1 MIVVL
6 VLLIL
11 GAIFLLLK
19 QQRKIQKLKT
29 NTDKV
34 YRKALEEKYKNL
46 EENAPA
52 ETIYKVLSEFVD
64 VVGVEVSFFLPRPF
78 LPHYNLFASAQ
89 W

>member
-34 YRKALEEKYKNL
+34 YRKTLEEKYKKL
-46 EENAPA
+46 EEDAQQ
-52 ETIYKVLSEFVD
+52 EF
-64 VVGVEVSFFLPRPF
+64 RTK
-78 LPHYNLFASAQ
+78 
-89 W
+89 

>member
-19 QQRKIQKLKT
+19 QRRKIQRLKT

-46 EENAPA
+46 EEMYAA
-52 ETIYKVLSEFVD
+52 
-64 VVGVEVSFFLPRPF
+64 VGRQIQER
-78 LPHYNLFASAQ
+78 
-89 W
+89 